1 MKRILVRS
9 LIGSGLLIFSGLA
22 AIAQTTPERILHPFY
37 SQDEYQ
43 NAHSMF
49 DKIRTD
55 LHQAQT
61 DAYPNDL
68 PNSLRDA
75 PRFDITH
82 NQLRTL
88 EQNWNQGRYDS
99 REFNNTL
106 SAVRMVVND
115 THLRSHDRDV
125 LDSDLSRL
133 LEFQAEYY

>member
-1 MKRILVRS
+1 MKRILLRS
-9 LIGSGLLIFSGLA
+9 LIGSGLFIFSGLA

-61 DAYPNDL
+61 DAYPDV
-68 PNSLRDA
+68 RDA

-88 EQNWNQGRYDS
+88 EQNWDQGRYDS
-99 REFNNTL
+99 REFDNTL

-115 THLRSHDRDV
+115 NHLRPHDRDV

-133 LEFQAEYY
+133 LEFQTEYY